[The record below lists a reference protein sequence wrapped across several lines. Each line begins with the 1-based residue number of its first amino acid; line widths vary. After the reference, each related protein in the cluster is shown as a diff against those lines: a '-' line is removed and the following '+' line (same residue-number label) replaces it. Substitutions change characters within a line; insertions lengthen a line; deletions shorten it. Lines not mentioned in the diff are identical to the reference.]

1 MKQVGTPKATY
12 QKIGTDPNTGE
23 DIYGFVNPQAQTITP
38 YTGGGS
44 IDKNT
49 AIQKY
54 GSTPAVRNFNPGN
67 IMDTGFGGQKVPGER
82 FTVFNSPQE

>member
-12 QKIGTDPNTGE
+12 QKVGTDPNTGE
-23 DIYGFVNPQAQTITP
+23 DIYGFVNPQSQTVTP

-67 IMDTGFGGQKVPGER
+67 IMDTGFGGQKVP
-82 FTVFNSPQE
+82 